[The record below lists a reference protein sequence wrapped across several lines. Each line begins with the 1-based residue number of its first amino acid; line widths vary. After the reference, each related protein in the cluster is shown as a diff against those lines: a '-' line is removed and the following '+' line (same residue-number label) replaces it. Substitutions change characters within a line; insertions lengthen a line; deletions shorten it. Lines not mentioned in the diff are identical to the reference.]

1 MGVVLAVDWNG
12 FLIYG
17 IPAYIAAIG
26 GAIAA
31 VLGQLNR
38 RNLKTSNGKT
48 IAEHV
53 EATHEAVTENTGKL
67 DAISDTQVGESL

>member
-1 MGVVLAVDWNG
+1 MITAVDWTG
-12 FLIYG
+12 VLIYG
-17 IPAYIAAIG
+17 VPAYIAALG
-26 GAIAA
+26 GAVAA

-53 EATHEAVTENTGKL
+53 EDTHALATENSDKL
-67 DAISDTQVGESL
+67 DAISDTQAGET